1 MKISFIIPS
10 YNNLRYLKSAYH
22 SIRTWEDKDH
32 EIVILDD
39 ASVDGTVDW
48 LRTLDDPNLIIWENE
63 TGERLG
69 HTITYDIGVDLSTTE
84 VFSIFH
90 ADMFVG
96 PNYVQNL
103 VKHLDKRTVVAATR
117 IEPPLHPSG
126 KEKITRDFGLWPEDF
141 REDDFINFVKQEQ
154 AHHHNKDQTTKGI
167 FAPWAM
173 YKEDF
178 LRIDGH
184 DPLFAP
190 FPYEDS
196 DIFQRFILA
205 GYDIVQSRDAYVYH
219 LTCRGHKWT
228 DDKIVNKVDDTW
240 EELERNAR
248 INYIRNWNSWIAN
261 DENHC
266 PIIIPKYN
274 TCLIADNVDSI
285 EQVDILEPWFCHMV
299 IDSLDLVGA
308 YLFKEQPNTSLDMIQ
323 RISTKEMEE
332 YSDYGVKI
340 YVDLHQLTTEDYN
353 NLQRMNLILQELHR
367 SMSFDFN
374 LSGEY
379 QLGNIKVQVDS
390 LDNIIDSLI
399 APSWAEDERKT

>member
-1 MKISFIIPS
+1 MKISFIVPS

-22 SIRTWEDKDH
+22 SNRTWEDEDH
-32 EIVILDD
+32 EIVVLDD

-48 LRTLDDPNLIIWENE
+48 LKSLDDPNLIIWENE
-63 TGERLG
+63 TGKRLG
-69 HTITYDIGVDLSTTE
+69 HTITYDIGVDLCTTE

-90 ADMFVG
+90 ADMFIG

-103 VKHLDKRTVVAATR
+103 VKHLDKNKVVAATR
-117 IEPPLHPSG
+117 IEPPLHPSAN
-126 KEKITRDFGLWPEDF
+126 EKITRDFGLWPEEF
-141 REDDFINFVKQEQ
+141 EEDDFVKFVREEQERS
-154 AHHHNKDQTTKGI
+154 KDETTKGI
-167 FAPWAM
+167 FAPWIM

-178 LRIDGH
+178 LRIGGH

-205 GYDIVQSRDAYVYH
+205 GYDIVQSRDALVYH

-228 DDKIVNKVDDTW
+228 DDKIVKKVDDSW
-240 EELERNAR
+240 EELNRNSR
-248 INYIRNWNSWIAN
+248 KNYIRKWNSWITN

-274 TCLIADNVDSI
+274 TCLIADNVDSV
-285 EQVDILEPWFCHMV
+285 EQLDYLEPLFCHIV
-299 IDSLDLVGA
+299 IDSSDLVTM
-308 YLFKEQPNTSLDMIQ
+308 YLHKEQPNTILDMSQ

-340 YVDLHQLTTEDYN
+340 YIDLQKFTSKDYVK
-353 NLQRMNLILQELHR
+353 LQRMNSILEQLNI
-367 SMSFDFN
+367 SGSLQLN

-379 QLGNIKVQVDS
+379 QLGNIEIHVES
-390 LDNIIDSLI
+390 LDDITTSLI
-399 APSWAEDERKT
+399 MAGTYNE

>member
-1 MKISFIIPS
+1 MKISFIVPS
-10 YNNLRYLKSAYH
+10 YNNLRYLKNAYH
-22 SIRTWEDKDH
+22 SIRTWEDEDH
-32 EIVILDD
+32 EIVVLDD

-48 LRTLDDPNLIIWENE
+48 LKSLDDPNLIIWENE
-63 TGERLG
+63 TGKRLG
-69 HTITYDIGVDLSTTE
+69 HTITYDIGVDLCTTE

-90 ADMFVG
+90 ADMFIG

-103 VKHLDKRTVVAATR
+103 VKHLDKQKVVAATR

-126 KEKITRDFGLWPEDF
+126 REKITRDFGVWPEDF
-141 REDDFINFVKQEQ
+141 REDDFIEFVREEQERS
-154 AHHHNKDQTTKGI
+154 KDQTTKGV

-178 LRIDGH
+178 LRIGGH

-196 DIFQRFILA
+196 DIFQRFVVA
-205 GYDIVQSRDAYVYH
+205 GYDVLQSRDSLVYH

-228 DDKIVNKVDDTW
+228 DDTVIGKVDDTW
-240 EELERNAR
+240 EEAEQNAR
-248 INYIRNWNSWIAN
+248 KNFLRKWNSWIMN
-261 DENHC
+261 DEEHY

-274 TCLIADNVDSI
+274 TCLIADNVDSV
-285 EQVDILEPWFCHMV
+285 EQLDNLEPWFCHTV
-299 IDSLDLVGA
+299 IDSFELVA
-308 YLFKEQPNTSLDMIQ
+308 QYLYREQPNTILDMSE
-323 RISTKEMEE
+323 RISSKEAEE

-340 YVDLHQLTTEDYN
+340 YIDLHQMTPEDYN
-353 NLQRMNLILQELHR
+353 NLGKMNLILQELLR
-367 SMSFDFN
+367 SMSLEFN

-390 LDNIIDSLI
+390 LENIVDSLI
-399 APSWAEDERKT
+399 VAGNYNE

>member
-10 YNNLRYLKSAYH
+10 YNNLRYLKNAYR

-39 ASVDGTVDW
+39 ASVDGTSEW
-48 LRTLDDPNLIIWENE
+48 LDSLKDPNLIIWKNE
-63 TGERLG
+63 TGKRIG
-69 HTITYDIGVDLSTTE
+69 HTITYDIGVDLSTNDI
-84 VFSIFH
+84 FSIFH

-96 PNYVQNL
+96 ENYVKNL
-103 VKHLDKRTVVAATR
+103 VKHLDRGKVVTATR

-126 KEKITRDFGLWPEDF
+126 RKKITRNFGLWTEEF
-141 REDDFINFVKQEQ
+141 REDDFIKFVREEQERS
-154 AHHHNKDQTTKGI
+154 KDQTTKGI
-167 FAPWAM
+167 FAPWSM
-173 YKEDF
+173 YKEDY
-178 LRIDGH
+178 LKVGGH

-196 DIFQRFILA
+196 DIFQRFLLA
-205 GYDIVQSRDAYVYH
+205 GYEVLQSRDALVYH

-228 DDKIVNKVDDTW
+228 DDKIIGKVDDSF
-240 EELERNAR
+240 EELEVNKRKNF
-248 INYIRNWNSWIAN
+248 IRKWGSWIMN
-261 DENHC
+261 DEWMH

-274 TCLIADNVDSI
+274 TCLIADNVDSV
-285 EQVDILEPWFCHMV
+285 EQLDNLEPWFCHTV
-299 IDSLDLVGA
+299 IDSFDLVA
-308 YLFKEQPNTSLDMIQ
+308 QYLYKEQSNTILDMSQ

-340 YVDLHQLTTEDYN
+340 YVDLHQLTSEDYG
-353 NLQRMNLILQELHR
+353 NLQRMNLILDQLNKDG
-367 SMSFDFN
+367 SLQLN

-390 LDNIIDSLI
+390 LDNITDSLI
-399 APSWAEDERKT
+399 VAGSYNE